1 MACPARVVATAAGS
15 VQDLSRNDG
24 PAPLV
29 LLAHGRDGGMIPPEL
44 QQLAAELR
52 DRRRAP
58 VLVQVLTAAA
68 PDPDPDFWQAAQ
80 RAGAVVL
87 VPLLLLPGGHVRRDL
102 PEIAAA
108 WRQRPEMLGLRL
120 RRLPFLGAWPRWQSL
135 LAAELRRASARG
147 GAEVVW
153 LHHPLEGP
161 LASRFLSYQTIVF
174 GCRGLAAPY
183 TAEPGRISSDLPSPA
198 VLVPL
203 TLAANRL
210 TDRLLASPAVFATAG
225 AAPASGCFAL
235 VPPLLDLA
243 ALRQFL
249 LSALEVLP

>member
-1 MACPARVVATAAGS
+1 
-15 VQDLSRNDG
+15 
-24 PAPLV
+24 
-29 LLAHGRDGGMIPPEL
+29 
-44 QQLAAELR
+44 
-52 DRRRAP
+52 
-58 VLVQVLTAAA
+58 
-68 PDPDPDFWQAAQ
+68 
-80 RAGAVVL
+80 
-87 VPLLLLPGGHVRRDL
+87 
-102 PEIAAA
+102 
-108 WRQRPEMLGLRL
+108 
-120 RRLPFLGAWPRWQSL
+120 
-135 LAAELRRASARG
+135 
-147 GAEVVW
+147 

-161 LASRFLSYQTIVF
+161 LASRFLNYQTIVF

-183 TAEPGRISSDLPSPA
+183 TAEAHRISSDLPSPA

-225 AAPASGCFAL
+225 AAPVSGCFAL